1 MTDLETT
8 QNFEEALKALTV
20 PVTEPRSYVYYDHAT
35 GLINCISNQEMP
47 EFATKSLC
55 MMPMSE
61 VIRFLEGTDS
71 TADYVVIQ
79 DAKDVTK
86 HTLVKRQMEITP
98 LRTVS
103 KSLAEIEEGYKDA
116 QICIERYVQGNKLRV
131 YLVDKVREEL
141 AKFNPLNVTIHGFKE
156 LAFYF
161 TAKNDPTFLIT
172 QITVTAR
179 DLVISK
185 DIWIELDTDLDDT
198 SLYTKKVF
206 PEYEY
211 KVLR

>member
-8 QNFEEALKALTV
+8 QSFEEALRALKV

-35 GLINCISNQEMP
+35 GLISCISNQEMS
-47 EFATKSLC
+47 EFANKSLC

-71 TADYVVIQ
+71 TADYVVMQ
-79 DAKDVTK
+79 DVKDVTK
-86 HTLVKRQMEITP
+86 HTLVKRQMELTP

-103 KSLAEIEEGYKDA
+103 KSLAEIEEGFKEA
-116 QICIERYVQGNKLRV
+116 QICIERYVQGNKVRI
-131 YLVDKVREEL
+131 YLVDKVRGEL
-141 AKFNPLNVTIHGFKE
+141 AKFNPLTVTIHGFKE
-156 LAFYF
+156 LSFYF
-161 TAKNDPTFLIT
+161 TAKNDPTFLIA
-172 QITVTAR
+172 QITVAAK
-179 DLVISK
+179 DLVTSK
-185 DIWIELDTDLDDT
+185 DVWIELDTDLDGT